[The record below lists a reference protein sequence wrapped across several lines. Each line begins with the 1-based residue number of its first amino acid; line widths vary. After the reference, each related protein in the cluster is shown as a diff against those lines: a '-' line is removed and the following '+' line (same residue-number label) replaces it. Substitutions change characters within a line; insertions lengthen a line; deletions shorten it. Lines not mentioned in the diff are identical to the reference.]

1 MIERMR
7 LPNGWSAMMLTHF
20 PRRPIHNHDV
30 PHALRQRRPVM
41 VPAYNPDNGEPVI
54 DEEGRQLLI
63 HVKRIKTH
71 PHTGKPVFDSRGRL
85 QMEEMFERP
94 SPRMP
99 PEVATTVIIITNP
112 EGKDWTFFGD
122 AFLHWKDY
130 MAFSREVGF
139 RISATRALRQLNQLK
154 WIPSEVRMALSAWIH
169 GLPGEALTRLVE
181 NPPENVEAETSVSER
196 TVSDNS
202 RRGRKHRHPSNQG
215 ADTGAEQVEE
225 DNVVGQA

>member
-1 MIERMR
+1 
-7 LPNGWSAMMLTHF
+7 
-20 PRRPIHNHDV
+20 
-30 PHALRQRRPVM
+30 M
-41 VPAYNPDNGEPVI
+41 VPAYNPENGEPVI
-54 DEEGRQLLI
+54 DEEGRQLFV
-63 HVKRIKTH
+63 HVKRIKTNL
-71 PHTGKPVFDSRGRL
+71 HTGKPVLDSQGRL

-99 PEVATTVIIITNP
+99 PEVATTAIIITNT

-154 WIPSEVRMALSAWIH
+154 WIPSEVRMALSAWVH
-169 GLPGEALTRLVE
+169 GLPAEVLTRPAENSSEKVQVE
-181 NPPENVEAETSVSER
+181 TTVSAR
-196 TVSDNS
+196 TVSDS
-202 RRGRKHRHPSNQG
+202 GRRGRKHRHPSDQG
-215 ADTGAEQVEE
+215 ADTGVEQVEE